1 MRGVGAWIQAAI
13 FRNRYAL
20 SLRITVHRHFSA
32 CLRLSSAAADYPGD
46 PRLIFEDIRYALRQ
60 FAKAPGFTATAIL
73 TLALGIGA
81 TTAIFTLVNAV
92 LLKSLPVT
100 NPASLIR
107 VGDNENCCINGGL
120 QDNWSLFSYLN
131 YKHFRDNTRGFEQLA
146 AFQAGSNQFGVRRQ
160 GSDHPPESLIGD
172 FVSGNAFD
180 TLGLNA
186 YTGRLLRPSDDVAG
200 AAPVAV
206 MSFRTWQ
213 QKYGQD
219 PSVVGGTFIL
229 NGKPFTIV
237 GITPPGFYGERLT
250 SDPASFWI
258 PLNDEPLLLETSS
271 MLERGDMQ
279 WLNLLGRLKPGA
291 SEKSVEAQLQVELR
305 QYLQSPLSKLD
316 AQNAGLIPK
325 QTLHLAP
332 GGAGVQRMQ
341 EDYKDGLHLLMWI
354 SLFVLLI
361 ACANLAN
368 LMMVRATTRRQQ
380 ISVRTALGAPR
391 SRLVRQ
397 ALTECVVLAVLGGVA
412 GLLVAYG
419 GASMILKLAAGKS
432 YLPIYAT
439 PSPAVLA
446 FAFAASLLTG
456 VLFGVAPAWMT
467 AQADPIDAL
476 RDSNRTTRG
485 SGLWTLK
492 ALVVTQAAISL
503 VLLCAAGLLTE
514 SLRNMRDQHF
524 GFETRNRYILHVDPQ
539 MAGYTLPQLDAF
551 YRQLRDT
558 LAAIPGMK
566 SVAYSLYS
574 PMEGDNWGEGVYF
587 EGRPAPLPGSNEQN
601 ASWVRASAGYFETI
615 GTKLVAGRGIS
626 EQDTAATRNVAV
638 VNQTFAKKFYKNA
651 SPIGQHFGDIDQQH
665 SATYEIVGVTEDTNY
680 WRPTS
685 HIRPMFFLAA
695 TQWVKYDDPRA
706 QMFEDVSHLE
716 MRAVELETNGTIP
729 GLESQVRKTLAQV
742 NPNLTVIDFE
752 SFAEQVSDNFTQ
764 QSMVAQLTSLFGL
777 LALVLASIGLY
788 GVTAYSVAR
797 RTGEIGIR
805 MALGADRMAV
815 LKMVLKGAFL
825 QVAVGLAI
833 GIPLTIVAGRAMAS
847 QLFGVKPYD
856 PLVLVTTVVVLS
868 IAAFVASAIPAR
880 RAANTEPMQA
890 LRTE

>member
-1 MRGVGAWIQAAI
+1 MV
-13 FRNRYAL
+13 L
-20 SLRITVHRHFSA
+20 
-32 CLRLSSAAADYPGD
+32 D
-46 PRLIFEDIRYALRQ
+46 DIRYALRQ
-60 FAKAPGFTATAIL
+60 FAKAPGFTVTAIV

-92 LLKSLPVT
+92 LLKSLPVAD
-100 NPASLIR
+100 PGSLIR
-107 VGDNENCCINGGL
+107 VGDNENCCINGGM
-120 QDNWSLFSYLN
+120 QDDWSLFSYLN
-131 YKHFRDNTRGFEQLA
+131 YKQFRDNTPGFAQLA

-160 GSDHPPESLIGD
+160 GSDHPAESLIGD

-180 TLGLNA
+180 TLGLSA
-186 YTGRLLRPSDDVAG
+186 YEGRLLRPSDDITG

-206 MSFRTWQ
+206 MSYRTWQ

-229 NGKPFTIV
+229 DGKPFTIV

-258 PLNDEPLLLETSS
+258 PLSAEPLLLETSS
-271 MLERGDMQ
+271 ILERGDMD

-291 SEKSVEAQLQVELR
+291 SEKQVESQLQVELR
-305 QYLQSPLSKLD
+305 QFLQSPLSKVESRSS
-316 AQNAGLIPK
+316 GLIPK

-341 EDYKDGLHLLMWI
+341 EDYKDGLHLLMSI

-391 SRLVRQ
+391 SRLVSQ
-397 ALTECVVLAVLGGVA
+397 ALTECIVLAVLGGVA
-412 GLLVAYG
+412 GLAVAYG
-419 GASMILKLAAGKS
+419 GASMILKMAAGKS
-432 YLPIYAT
+432 YLPIHAT

-446 FAFAASLLTG
+446 FAFAASLVTG
-456 VLFGVAPAWMT
+456 LLFGVAPAWIT
-467 AQADPIDAL
+467 SQADPIDAL
-476 RDSNRTTRG
+476 RDSNRTTKSG
-485 SGLWTLK
+485 GLWTQK
-492 ALVVTQAAISL
+492 ALVVAQAAISL
-503 VLLCAAGLLTE
+503 VLLCAAGLLTQ
-514 SLRNMRDQHF
+514 SLRNMRSQHF
-524 GFETRNRYILHVDPQ
+524 GFDTNHRYILHVDPQ

-551 YRQLRDT
+551 YRQLHDT
-558 LAAIPGMK
+558 LAAIPGVK

-587 EGRPAPLPGSNEQN
+587 EGRPAPPPGSHEQN
-601 ASWVRASAGYFETI
+601 ASWVRASAGYFQTI
-615 GTKLVAGRGIS
+615 GTKIIAGRGIT
-626 EQDTAATRNVAV
+626 EQDTASTRNIAV
-638 VNQTFAKKFYKNA
+638 VNQTFAKKFYKGSN
-651 SPIGQHFGDIDQQH
+651 PIGQHFGDIDQQH
-665 SATYEIVGVTEDTNY
+665 SGTYEIVGVTEDTDY
-680 WRPTS
+680 WGPTS
-685 HIRPMFFLAA
+685 KMRPMFFVAS
-695 TQWVKYDDPRA
+695 TQWVKYEDPRA

-716 MRAVELETNGTIP
+716 MRAVELQTGGAIP
-729 GLESQVRKTLAQV
+729 GLEAQVRRALAQL

-764 QSMVAQLTSLFGL
+764 QSMVAQLTSLFGV

-788 GVTAYSVAR
+788 GVTSYSVAR

-805 MALGADRMAV
+805 MALGADRTAV

-833 GIPLTIVAGRAMAS
+833 GIPLTILCGRAMAS

-856 PLVLVTTVVVLS
+856 PLIMAITIVVLAM
-868 IAAFVASAIPAR
+868 AAFVASAIPAR
-880 RAANTEPMQA
+880 RASNVEPMQA

>member
-1 MRGVGAWIQAAI
+1 MI
-13 FRNRYAL
+13 L
-20 SLRITVHRHFSA
+20 
-32 CLRLSSAAADYPGD
+32 
-46 PRLIFEDIRYALRQ
+46 EDIRYALRQ
-60 FAKAPGFTATAIL
+60 FAKAPGFTLTAIL

-92 LLKSLPVT
+92 LLKSLPVAD
-100 NPASLIR
+100 PAGLIR

-120 QDNWSLFSYLN
+120 QDDWSLFSYDT
-131 YKHFRDNTRGFEQLA
+131 YKQFRDNTPGFAQLA
-146 AFQAGSNQFGVRRQ
+146 AFQAGSSQFGVRRQ
-160 GSDHPPESLIGD
+160 GSDHPAESFIGS

-180 TLGLNA
+180 TLGVSA
-186 YTGRLLRPSDDVAG
+186 YAGRLLRSSDDVKG

-219 PSVVGGTFIL
+219 PSVVGGTLIL
-229 NGKPFTIV
+229 NGKPFTVV

-250 SDPASFWI
+250 SDPSSFWI
-258 PLNDEPLLLETSS
+258 PLSDEPEMLETAS

-279 WLNLLGRLKPGA
+279 WLNLLGRLKPGG
-291 SEKSVEAQLQVELR
+291 SEKRVEAQLQVELR
-305 QYLQSPLSKLD
+305 QYLASPLSKMEERD
-316 AQNAGLIPK
+316 KGLIPK

-368 LMMVRATTRRQQ
+368 LMMVRATTRKQQ

-391 SRLVRQ
+391 NRLVRQ
-397 ALTECVVLAVLGGVA
+397 ALTECIVLAVLGGLA
-412 GLLVAYG
+412 GLVVAYG
-419 GASMILKLAAGKS
+419 GARMILHLAAGKS
-432 YLPIYAT
+432 YLPIHAA

-446 FAFAASLLTG
+446 FAFAVSLVTG

-476 RDSNRTTRG
+476 RESNRTTKS
-485 SGLWTLK
+485 SGLWTQK
-492 ALVVTQAAISL
+492 ALVVAQAAISL
-503 VLLCAAGLLTE
+503 VLLCAAGLLTQ
-514 SLRNMRDQHF
+514 SLRNMRHQNF
-524 GFETRNRYILHVDPQ
+524 GFDTRNRYILHISPQ
-539 MAGYTLPQLDAF
+539 MAGYKVPQLDAF
-551 YRQLRDT
+551 YRQLHDT

-587 EGRPAPLPGSNEQN
+587 EGRPAPPPGSHEQN
-601 ASWVRASAGYFETI
+601 ASWVRASAGYFDTI
-615 GTKLVAGRGIS
+615 GTKIVAGRGIA
-626 EQDTAATRNVAV
+626 EQDTAATLNIAV
-638 VNQTFAKKFYKNA
+638 VNQTFARKFYKNGN
-651 SPIGQHFGDIDQQH
+651 PIGQHFGDIDQQH
-665 SATYEIVGVTEDTNY
+665 AATFEIVGVTEDTNY
-680 WRPTS
+680 WQPTS
-685 HIRPMFFLAA
+685 HMRPMFFLAG

-706 QMFEDVSHLE
+706 QMFEDVSHLY
-716 MRAVELETNGTIP
+716 MNAVELQTNGAIP
-729 GLESQVRKTLAQV
+729 GLEAQVRGALAQL
-742 NPNLTVIDFE
+742 NPNLTVIDFGT
-752 SFAEQVSDNFTQ
+752 FAEQVSNNFNQ
-764 QSMVAQLTSLFGL
+764 QSMIAQLTSLFGL

-788 GVTAYSVAR
+788 GVTAYAVAR

-805 MALGADRMAV
+805 MALGADRTRV
-815 LKMVLKGAFL
+815 LTMVLKGAFL
-825 QVAVGLAI
+825 QVVVGLAI
-833 GIPLTIVAGRAMAS
+833 GIPLTILGGRAMAS

-856 PLVLVTTVVVLS
+856 PLILLTTIVVLS
-868 IAAFVASAIPAR
+868 AAAFVASAIPAR
-880 RAANTEPMQA
+880 KAANVEPMQA